1 MLRVLRIATNSTHI
15 YIAISYFLLRAE
27 FQYTVQSMSVVETV
41 TEVSQTLN
49 LRGKD
54 EEQKAELYPYAHLL
68 PHFSPEKFPP
78 LTPFKHEDPAFR
90 ALQHADPR
98 AFLKNAISVV
108 ELTPDLG
115 TEVQGVNLATLDSDG
130 RDQLALEVGLVS
142 VI

>member
-1 MLRVLRIATNSTHI
+1 
-15 YIAISYFLLRAE
+15 
-27 FQYTVQSMSVVETV
+27 MSVVETV
-41 TEVSQTLN
+41 TEVSQTTSTLN

-54 EEQKAELYPYAHLL
+54 EEQKAESYSYAHLL

-78 LTPFKHEDPAFR
+78 LTPFRHEDPAFR

-98 AFLKNAISVV
+98 AFLKNATSVV
-108 ELTPDLG
+108 ELTPNLG

-130 RDQLALEVGLVS
+130 RDQLALEVGLIS